1 MKNRKIVALFMT
13 AALAV
18 TMLARCG
25 KSDSG
30 SAQTEEPAAES
41 GEEAAESGSGTQ
53 TSGDAVI
60 LTYAEVNSA
69 DSLDG
74 KVAAFFKEKVEEL
87 SNGTV
92 SIDIQASGVLGT
104 ENDILD
110 GMTTNSGTVDLCR
123 ISIFDLNNYACK
135 KASLMG
141 LPFLWESRD
150 HYWKFTETDL
160 AQEILDEPSANG
172 LGIQG
177 LFYMEEG
184 FRNYFFVDE
193 VKGIEDLA
201 GRKIRVSSDP
211 ILTQMTDL
219 LGASATVVSFNE
231 LYSSLQSGVVD
242 GGDQP
247 TALYESNAFHEVA
260 PYLLKDQHTLSA
272 SEVVMSEASME
283 KLTEEQMA
291 AIKEAGAL
299 TSAYCKEISAQ
310 EEADSEKRLTEAGVT
325 IVEVTDQTPYRTAC
339 ESLIANYTDG
349 LENEYQQILDC
360 AK

>member
-1 MKNRKIVALFMT
+1 MKNQKITALFMA

-18 TMLARCG
+18 TMLAGCG
-25 KSDSG
+25 KSSDNGTTGTDTPAVENEEGTSEGGTELAADS
-30 SAQTEEPAAES
+30 
-41 GEEAAESGSGTQ
+41 
-53 TSGDAVI
+53 VI

-87 SNGTV
+87 SGGTV

-123 ISIFDLNNYACK
+123 ISIFDLNNYGCS

-141 LPFLWESRD
+141 LPFIWESRD

-160 AQEILDEPSANG
+160 AQEILDEPSVNG

-184 FRNYFFVDE
+184 FRNYFFVKE
-193 VKGIEDLA
+193 VSGIEDLK

-219 LGASATVVSFNE
+219 LGASATVVNFNE

-283 KLTEEQMA
+283 KLTEEQMNA
-291 AIKEAGAL
+291 LKEAGAL

-310 EEADSEKRLTEAGVT
+310 EEADSEKRLTEQGVT
-325 IVEVTDQTPYRTAC
+325 IVEVTDQTPYRNAC
-339 ESLIANYTDG
+339 ESLIANYTGG